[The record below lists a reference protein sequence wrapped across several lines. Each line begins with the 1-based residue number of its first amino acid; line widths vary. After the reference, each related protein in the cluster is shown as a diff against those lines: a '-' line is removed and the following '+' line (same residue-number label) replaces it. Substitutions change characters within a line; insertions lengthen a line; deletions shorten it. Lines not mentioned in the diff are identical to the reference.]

1 MNNTIKMCLGTF
13 ITATLLLGACS
24 QPARYIETGGTQSV
38 VSVGEVDIQD
48 IQMAASG
55 MLESLLETGIL
66 KRAPHQPARL
76 VMDRI
81 VNDTSSRFDVGDLLY
96 RMREQLVNSGQAE
109 VVTTWGANAESKEAQ
124 GIARREAFLSGTTGQ
139 DSAEPDFTLTGKIT
153 QLKRSAGNV
162 RQTTYTFR
170 LTLTNVNTGRE
181 AWTKT
186 VDMTKQGTKSGVGF

>member
-24 QPARYIETGGTQSV
+24 QPARYIETGGTESV

-153 QLKRSAGNV
+153 QLKRSAGNI

>member
-24 QPARYIETGGTQSV
+24 QPARYIETGGTESV

-76 VMDRI
+76 VMDEWSEP
-81 VNDTSSRFDVGDLLY
+81 DY
-96 RMREQLVNSGQAE
+96 
-109 VVTTWGANAESKEAQ
+109 SKED
-124 GIARREAFLSGTTGQ
+124 GKGEEKNSKKKSSSSGG
-139 DSAEPDFTLTGKIT
+139 GKSNKDE
-153 QLKRSAGNV
+153 L
-162 RQTTYTFR
+162 
-170 LTLTNVNTGRE
+170 
-181 AWTKT
+181 
-186 VDMTKQGTKSGVGF
+186 

>member
-1 MNNTIKMCLGTF
+1 MNNTMKMCLGTF

-24 QPARYIETGGTQSV
+24 QPARYIETGGTESV

-66 KRAPHQPARL
+66 KQAPHQPARL